1 MPELTWQFLPTCG
14 LKNDLIMPPLAWQR
28 TAHILCPAARTL
40 WLPAGFVPPKTCHSP
55 YRPENVVSL
64 KIDAGVNK
72 LRLLG

>member
-28 TAHILCPAARTL
+28 SAHILCPAARTL
-40 WLPAGFVPPKTCHSP
+40 WLPAGIFPPKTCHSP

-72 LRLLG
+72 LRILE